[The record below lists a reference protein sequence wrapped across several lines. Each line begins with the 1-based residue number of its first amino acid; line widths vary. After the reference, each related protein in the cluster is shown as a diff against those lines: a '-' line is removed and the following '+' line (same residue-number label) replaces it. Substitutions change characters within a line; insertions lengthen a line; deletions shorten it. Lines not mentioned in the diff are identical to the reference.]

1 MVWGKAIAV
10 KINGKYWMYW
20 GDTNIFLASSDDLI
34 HWIPVE
40 DDKGQLLIVFGPRNG
55 KFDSDLVESGPPAML
70 TDKGILLI
78 YNSKNLP
85 SKGDTTLAKGTYA
98 ASQILLNKNDPSKV
112 LQRMDSWFIKPDKP
126 YEISGQVNHVC
137 FVEGLVNFKSKWFL
151 YYGTADSKIAV
162 AINEPGNK

>member
-1 MVWGKAIAV
+1 
-10 KINGKYWMYW
+10 
-20 GDTNIFLASSDDLI
+20 
-34 HWIPVE
+34 
-40 DDKGQLLIVFGPRNG
+40 
-55 KFDSDLVESGPPAML
+55 LVESGPPAML

-85 SKGDTTLAKGTYA
+85 SKGDTTLAEGTYA
-98 ASQILLNKNDPSKV
+98 ASQILLDKNDPSKV
-112 LQRMDSWFIKPDKP
+112 LLRMGSWFIKPDKP

-162 AINEPGNK
+162 AINEPGYK